1 MIDPLAPRARVT
13 FMVLSARSHFKLRD
27 AVRNSWASDK
37 KNFFFVVGKLA
48 CKVSKFKKAGKL

>member
-1 MIDPLAPRARVT
+1 VIDPLAPRARVT

-27 AVRNSWASDK
+27 AVRNSWAHDK

-48 CKVSKFKKAGKL
+48 CKVSKFKKTTL